1 MDRALRKT
9 GEVSESVFR
18 RLRGAARRT
27 SEDGSGLC
35 LRRTLP
41 TANVSL
47 SGSTGP
53 EVLALD
59 TLGRDACSLA
69 LRVALRLVIGAD
81 AEACVVVGST
91 TGLVGTEGAFPLTVF
106 GERES
111 RSFPL
116 PLVENPK
123 MSQIVPSSC
132 EVVGSDLPGEEVG
145 TEGPAVVP
153 LSFSTRSWR
162 ARRVVLRDEPSKGDA
177 PAIKSYFDLNCV

>member
-1 MDRALRKT
+1 MDVALRKT
-9 GEVSESVFR
+9 GGVPESVFR
-18 RLRGAARRT
+18 RLRGATRRT
-27 SEDGSGLC
+27 SEDVSGLC

-53 EVLALD
+53 EELALD
-59 TLGRDACSLA
+59 TLERDLA
-69 LRVALRLVIGAD
+69 LRVALKLVIGAD
-81 AEACVVVGST
+81 VEACAVVGST
-91 TGLVGTEGAFPLTVF
+91 AELVGKEVAFPLAVF
-106 GERES
+106 GERGS

-123 MSQIVPSSC
+123 MSQIVPSSR
-132 EVVGSDLPGEEVG
+132 EGVASDLPGEEVG
-145 TEGPAVVP
+145 VEELAMVP